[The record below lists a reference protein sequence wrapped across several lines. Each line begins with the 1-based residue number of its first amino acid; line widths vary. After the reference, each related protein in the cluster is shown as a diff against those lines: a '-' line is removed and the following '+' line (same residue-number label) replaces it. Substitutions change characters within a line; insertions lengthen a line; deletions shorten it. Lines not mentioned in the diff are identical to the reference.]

1 MGCNDE
7 VPVVSDPGQV
17 IERAEILGLLEVR
30 VDDDDVL
37 VGERQLH
44 AGEKKEAPLLGV
56 FLELAVEGDDV
67 VVGDG
72 QGVETAL
79 RGPVDELL

>member
-1 MGCNDE
+1 M
-7 VPVVSDPGQV
+7 
-17 IERAEILGLLEVR
+17 
-30 VDDDDVL
+30 L
-37 VGERQLH
+37 VGKRQLD
-44 AGEKKEAPLLGV
+44 AGEEKDALVLGV

-72 QGVETAL
+72 QGVEIAL

>member
-1 MGCNDE
+1 M
-7 VPVVSDPGQV
+7 
-17 IERAEILGLLEVR
+17 
-30 VDDDDVL
+30 L
-37 VGERQLH
+37 VGKRQLD
-44 AGEKKEAPLLGV
+44 AGEEKDAPVLGV
-56 FLELAVEGDDV
+56 FRELPVEGDDI

>member
-1 MGCNDE
+1 
-7 VPVVSDPGQV
+7 
-17 IERAEILGLLEVR
+17 
-30 VDDDDVL
+30 VL
-37 VGERQLH
+37 VGKRQLD
-44 AGEKKEAPLLGV
+44 AGEEKDAPVLGV